1 MANRKWKMEKAW
13 QFAISHLPFPIR
25 PGFFS
30 GLQGSKVL
38 EVPRVGAA
46 NVSGDEL
53 DRAIDDAVRGIMG
66 AEPASDL
73 RQRVVRRL
81 EEPEPRVWFTVPRLA
96 VVAVAVLCVAVGV
109 FVMLTMYRDR
119 FVPPTEIASSPQPAR
134 PSEPSAAPR
143 VPDQST
149 PPSNAARSGSG
160 SAGTARGARS
170 RRQDDRIVA
179 ATSLTEAES
188 IVAISLLDP
197 LQKIDPEPVKSDTV
211 RMDAIAIAPLQQIEL
226 VTMEPL
232 SSTPR

>member
-1 MANRKWKMEKAW
+1 M
-13 QFAISHLPFPIR
+13 
-25 PGFFS
+25 
-30 GLQGSKVL
+30 
-38 EVPRVGAA
+38 GAA

-73 RQRVVRRL
+73 RHRVVRRL

-109 FVMLTMYRDR
+109 FVML
-119 FVPPTEIASSPQPAR
+119 QPAR
-134 PSEPSAAPR
+134 PSERSAAPR

-149 PPSNAARSGSG
+149 PPSIAARSGPG